1 MNVGH
6 QGEYAGI
13 AQAAHSARGDAFA
26 LNPLVKVAFADPML
40 VFDFSKP
47 RKEIA
52 RGALRE
58 FEAAGERDVILP
70 AK

>member
-1 MNVGH
+1 
-6 QGEYAGI
+6 
-13 AQAAHSARGDAFA
+13 
-26 LNPLVKVAFADPML
+26 ML